1 MESEGPHSGM
11 AAKGAPI
18 ALLFLGVARR
28 SVSRRRLQPRSRIRG
43 GIVAPGL
50 YSPWA
55 LQPG

>member
-28 SVSRRRLQPRSRIRG
+28 SVSRRRLQLRSRIRG
-43 GIVAPGL
+43 
-50 YSPWA
+50 A
-55 LQPG
+55 LRPLGFAALRE